1 MRLCLIEI
9 DEVSIWRMMAG
20 GQMNREHTAG
30 GSRSV
35 ASMKAGRTTRVG
47 LASVLEAAELPVLQK
62 DSVQHDTHEYICQQT
77 YVCM

>member
-1 MRLCLIEI
+1 
-9 DEVSIWRMMAG
+9 MMG
-20 GQMNREHTAG
+20 DGQMNREHTAG

-77 YVCM
+77 YGMHIVQC